1 MTTGC
6 RYTHAHVWQWQH
18 AYSATHTKEAILA
31 CMPLQQPW
39 PKQQASVWGLGSV
52 LGWRMAWHSPLIA
65 ELAGEAV
72 KVIHIVSGSH
82 HHLESWDQLAAGSAV
97 SCGAKK
103 PARGRAWRIQGP
115 AKELPPPKDLPL
127 SLAHGI
133 AGEPIPRT
141 TARLSLKKLASP
153 FPGGYVTWSRVLA
166 HTIPLHPF
174 QVSTRLPQGWPLS
187 KGSRPS
193 QA

>member
-1 MTTGC
+1 MTL
-6 RYTHAHVWQWQH
+6 QH
-18 AYSATHTKEAILA
+18 S
-31 CMPLQQPW
+31 W

-52 LGWRMAWHSPLIA
+52 LGWLVAWHSPLIA

-82 HHLESWDQLAAGSAV
+82 HHLESWDQLAAGRTV
-97 SCGAKK
+97 PCGAKE
-103 PARGRAWRIQGP
+103 PARGRARRIQG
-115 AKELPPPKDLPL
+115 LPRSRLHPRTCPF
-127 SLAHGI
+127 SGYGI

-141 TARLSLKKLASP
+141 TTRSSLKNWHLPPQEA
-153 FPGGYVTWSRVLA
+153 VLA
-166 HTIPLHPF
+166 HTIPPHPF
-174 QVSTRLPQGWPLS
+174 QVSTRLPEGWPPS

>member
-1 MTTGC
+1 M
-6 RYTHAHVWQWQH
+6 
-18 AYSATHTKEAILA
+18 
-31 CMPLQQPW
+31 
-39 PKQQASVWGLGSV
+39 

-133 AGEPIPRT
+133 AGEPTPWT
-141 TARLSLKKLASP
+141 TARLSLKN
-153 FPGGYVTWSRVLA
+153 GYLPSQEAMLA

-174 QVSTRLPQGWPLS
+174 QVSTRLPQTWPLS